1 MTRVASTGLVNNK
14 QSGPTKKLK
23 RTKSREYSNPTCHIE
38 RQDFAVFMNGLDK
51 GSVDLILTDPPY
63 TISRKTGFSKVKNG
77 VQRFAVSME
86 FGKWDTKQI
95 DLPKMATAMYN
106 VLRTGGTAIIWY
118 DIWKLSHLAEAM
130 SEAGFKMLRV
140 LIWQKTNPV
149 PLNMKATYLSNS
161 REIAIV
167 GVKSGKP
174 TFHGNYDN
182 GIYEYPIPRHNGVK
196 IHPTQK
202 PLDLFCKLIEKHS
215 NEGDLVID
223 PFLGSGTTA
232 IAAIK
237 NKRNFIGCDI
247 DNKYVKTAKLRIA
260 ESHLAT

>member
-1 MTRVASTGLVNNK
+1 MTSIASTNLVDRK
-14 QSGPTKKLK
+14 QAGHSKKLM
-23 RTKSREYSNPTCHIE
+23 RPKSRKPSNPTCHIE
-38 RQDFAVFMNGLDK
+38 RQDFAVFMDGLDK

-95 DLPKMATAMYN
+95 DLSKMTHAMYR

-118 DIWKLSHLAEAM
+118 DIWKLSHLAESMA
-130 SEAGFKMLRV
+130 EAGFKMLRV

-167 GVKSGKP
+167 GVKGGKP
-174 TFHGNYDN
+174 TFKGSYDN
-182 GIYEYPIPRHNGVK
+182 GIYDYPIPRHNGVK

-202 PLDLFCKLIEKHS
+202 PLDLFCELIAKHS
-215 NEGDLVID
+215 NKGDLIID

-237 NKRNFIGCDI
+237 NERNFIGCDI
-247 DNKYVKTAKLRIA
+247 DDKYVKMTQARIA
-260 ESHLAT
+260 ESLATL